1 MSQPSGRGTADPAAS
16 QPASP
21 GSDAG
26 VPAPSPRPRRTRLT
40 IVLTVAF
47 VVVVAAVA
55 IGLSA
60 LSGSPAASSSR
71 PGWAL
76 PWPDHRN
83 GSVSH
88 EVLDGAFTAWRHE
101 AATSLSEPLASSA
114 RATAV
119 WYVGQTTAAG
129 EVVVVMFEVD
139 SKSGPRLVAGW
150 APANEVMKGQPGW
163 AGNSTPWVLYDVAAP
178 APTTGLAIGLNVHG
192 AAAAAGQSP
201 DNWIV
206 VLAAPDVQAI
216 SWKAPGTR
224 AASSAK
230 AASSARGATSHG
242 LLIADAGQVTGR
254 VKLTALQAGRRNTL
268 EAPEYVGVPGNP
280 ASLVPELALP
290 APLRLP
296 HGFKLI
302 SQAYGQGDVG
312 TGISHA
318 HGRLALAARC
328 YGGARVT
335 LTYTLGS
342 KLTRLGAIRCNNA
355 VHELIT
361 KVTLNPADSGD
372 VTVYASDLTSF
383 RFATGLVR

>member
-1 MSQPSGRGTADPAAS
+1 MSQPSGQGTADPSAS

-21 GSDAG
+21 GSDTS
-26 VPAPSPRPRRTRLT
+26 VPAPPQRPRRARLT

-55 IGLSA
+55 VGLSA
-60 LSGSPAASSSR
+60 LSGSPASSSSR

-83 GSVSH
+83 GSVSRK
-88 EVLDGAFTAWRHE
+88 VLDGAFIAWRHE
-101 AATSLSEPLASSA
+101 AVTSLSEPLARSA
-114 RATAV
+114 RASAA

-139 SKSGPRLVAGW
+139 STSGPRLVAGW
-150 APANEVMKGQPGW
+150 ASASEVMKGQPGW
-163 AGNSTPWVLYDVAAP
+163 ARNSTPWVLYDVAAP

-192 AAAAAGQSP
+192 ATAAAGQSP

-216 SWKAPGTR
+216 SWKAPGKPAT
-224 AASSAK
+224 SSGK
-230 AASSARGATSHG
+230 AANSAHGATSHG
-242 LLIADAGQVTGR
+242 LLIADTGQVTGR
-254 VKLTALQAGRRNTL
+254 VKLTALQAGRSNTL
-268 EAPEYVGVPGNP
+268 EAPDYVGVPGNP

-318 HGRLALAARC
+318 HGR
-328 YGGARVT
+328 ARVT

-342 KLTRLGAIRCNNA
+342 KLTHLGAIRCNNA